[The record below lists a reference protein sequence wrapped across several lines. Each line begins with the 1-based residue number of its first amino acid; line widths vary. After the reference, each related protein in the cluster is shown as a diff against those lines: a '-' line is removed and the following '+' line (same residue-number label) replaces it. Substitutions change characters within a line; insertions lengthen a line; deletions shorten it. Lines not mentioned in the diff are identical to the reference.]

1 MANVWKDGKQV
12 AGSQVDSI
20 TPDKTYSEQ
29 LKEIVASLPSEAKPK
44 VQQLLNL
51 AGKIESLEA
60 GAGKLARKVDDLKQ
74 KLEESQDGEAVAVSG
89 IQRQL
94 ETMQAERRVVI
105 RTALLMFAAQH
116 GVDVEAQD
124 VDSLVRLL

>member
-1 MANVWKDGKQV
+1 MANIWKDGKQV
-12 AGSQVDSI
+12 AGDKIETIS
-20 TPDKTYSEQ
+20 PDKTYSEQ

-44 VQQLLNL
+44 VQQLLTL

-60 GAGKLARKVDDLKQ
+60 GTGKLARKVEALKQ
-74 KLEESQDGEAVAVSG
+74 ELEESQDGEAVAVSG

-94 ETMQAERRVVI
+94 ETMQTERRVVI

>member
-1 MANVWKDGKQV
+1 MANIWKDGKQV
-12 AGSQVDSI
+12 AGDKIETIS
-20 TPDKTYSEQ
+20 PDKTYSEQ
-29 LKEIVASLPSEAKPK
+29 LKEIVASLPAEAKPK
-44 VQQLLNL
+44 VQSLLTL

-60 GAGKLARKVDDLKQ
+60 GTGKLARKVERLEQ
-74 KLEESQDGEAVAVSG
+74 ELEESQDGEAVAVSG

-94 ETMQAERRVVI
+94 ETMQTERRVVI

>member
-1 MANVWKDGKQV
+1 MANIWKDGKQV
-12 AGSQVDSI
+12 AGDKIETIS
-20 TPDKTYSEQ
+20 PDKTYSEQ

-44 VQQLLNL
+44 VQQLLTL

-60 GAGKLARKVDDLKQ
+60 GTGKLARKVEALKQ
-74 KLEESQDGEAVAVSG
+74 ELQESQDGEAVAVSG

-94 ETMQAERRVVI
+94 ETMQTERRVVI

>member
-1 MANVWKDGKQV
+1 MANIWKDGKQV
-12 AGSQVDSI
+12 AGDKIETIS
-20 TPDKTYSEQ
+20 PDKTYSEQ
-29 LKEIVASLPSEAKPK
+29 LKEIVASLPAEAKPK
-44 VQQLLNL
+44 VQSLLTL

-60 GAGKLARKVDDLKQ
+60 GTGKLARKVERLEQ
-74 KLEESQDGEAVAVSG
+74 ELEESQDGEAVAVSG